1 MLYEIAYAY
10 GDMTTTFS
18 ISTLMPRMHIPE
30 SSLISDITGV
40 STGVV
45 VEVGDDPLDPLL
57 FDGESASSVRV
68 LINYQ
73 KYCTCIMLHDTL

>member
-10 GDMTTTFS
+10 GNMTTAFS
-18 ISTLMPRMHIPE
+18 ISTLIPRTRIPE

-40 STGVV
+40 STGLV

-57 FDGESASSVRV
+57 FGGESASLVCD
-68 LINYQ
+68 YQ
-73 KYCTCIMLHDTL
+73 KFCAIMYFVT